1 MRGYLVA
8 IFLSAVFL
16 YYVLHCILWGT
27 NVYWVPP
34 VEMKRRN
41 KIQLC
46 SSKPAFASLLRF
58 QQFHPFLCAADFKK
72 LASSYGSDKFDLPYG
87 IRTSAEYFRLALS
100 KLQSCDLFDEF
111 DNVPCKRCVVVG
123 NGGVLKN
130 KTLGERIDSYDV
142 IIRMNNGPVLGHE
155 EEVGRRTTFRLF
167 YPESVFSD
175 PKHNDPNTTAILTAF
190 KPHDLKW
197 LWELLTG
204 GKIKPKHP
212 TTGIIAITLAFHICH
227 EVHLAGFRYNFSDLK
242 SPLHY
247 YGNAT
252 MSLMNK
258 YFNQTAYTSALSAQE
273 FHLSLFNSSQAW
285 NERKTPCWHPHSTAL
300 TKLTP

>member
-16 YYVLHCILWGT
+16 YYVLHCILWGA

-41 KIQLC
+41 KIQPCL
-46 SSKPAFASLLRF
+46 SKPAFDSLLRF
-58 QQFHPFLCAADFKK
+58 HQFHPFLCAADFKK
-72 LASSYGSDKFDLPYG
+72 VASLYDSDKFDLPYG

-111 DNVPCKRCVVVG
+111 DK
-123 NGGVLKN
+123 
-130 KTLGERIDSYDV
+130 
-142 IIRMNNGPVLGHE
+142 MNNGPVLGHE

-175 PKHNDPNTTAILTAF
+175 PKHSDPNTTAILTAF

-197 LWELLTG
+197 LWELLSG
-204 GKIKPKHP
+204 GKINTNGFWKKPALNLIYKPYQIRILDPFIIRTAAYELLNFPKVFPKNQKPKHP

-227 EVHLAGFRYNFSDLK
+227 EVHLAGFKYNFSDLK

-252 MSLMNK
+252 MSLMSKNA
-258 YFNQTAYTSALSAQE
+258 YHNVTAEQ
-273 FHLSLFNSSQAW
+273 LFLKDIIEKNFVI
-285 NERKTPCWHPHSTAL
+285 NL
-300 TKLTP
+300 TED

>member
-27 NVYWVPP
+27 NVYWMPP
-34 VEMKRRN
+34 VEMKQRN
-41 KIQLC
+41 QVQLC

-58 QQFHPFLCAADFKK
+58 HQFHPFLCAADFKK
-72 LASSYGSDKFDLPYG
+72 LASLYGSDKFDLPYG

-130 KTLGERIDSYDV
+130 KTLGETIDSYDV

-227 EVHLAGFRYNFSDLK
+227 EVHLAGFRYNFSDLQ

-258 YFNQTAYTSALSAQE
+258 LIRKDEKDTSKSVGRVKVFLDLGGIFISHLHMESA
-273 FHLSLFNSSQAW
+273 
-285 NERKTPCWHPHSTAL
+285 PD
-300 TKLTP
+300 